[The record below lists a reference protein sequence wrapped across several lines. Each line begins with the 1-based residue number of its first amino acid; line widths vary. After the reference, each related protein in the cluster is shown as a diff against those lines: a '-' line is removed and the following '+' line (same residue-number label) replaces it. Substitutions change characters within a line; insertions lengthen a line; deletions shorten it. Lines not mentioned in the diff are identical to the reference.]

1 MSVGKYAKGTLMDS
15 IKDKLSIIALVVSVL
30 SLIMAITMFVEVNKL
45 KAPAEGTETQYV
57 MYVGTNDKDTN
68 LPKYSQESA
77 REIVDKICLEYFEGY
92 TLQEATGAWTDENN
106 RVTHEYTIV
115 CYFDDTDRNTVNLA
129 ADEIMKALNQ
139 QTVLI
144 EQDNIRM
151 EYYSGSED

>member
-1 MSVGKYAKGTLMDS
+1 MSVGMSAKGALMDN
-15 IKDKLSIIALVVSVL
+15 IRDKLSIIAIVVSVI
-30 SLIMAITMFVEVNKL
+30 SLIMAVTMFFEVNRL
-45 KAPAEGTETQYV
+45 KAPEEGTETQYV

-106 RVTHEYTIV
+106 HVTHEYTIV

-144 EQDNIRM
+144 EQDNIKM
-151 EYYSGSED
+151 DYYTGSK

>member
-1 MSVGKYAKGTLMDS
+1 MDS
-15 IKDKLSIIALVVSVL
+15 IKDKLPIIAVVLSVL
-30 SLIMAITMFVEVNKL
+30 SIIMVITMFVEVNKL

-57 MYVGTNDKDTN
+57 MYIGTNDKDTN

-77 REIVDKICLEYFEGY
+77 RDIVDKICLEYFEGY

>member
-1 MSVGKYAKGTLMDS
+1 MSIGKSAKGALMDN

-77 REIVDKICLEYFEGY
+77 RDIVDKICLEYFEGY

-129 ADEIMKALNQ
+129 ADEVMKALNQ

>member
-1 MSVGKYAKGTLMDS
+1 MES
-15 IKDKLSIIALVVSVL
+15 IKDKLSVIAIVLSVL
-30 SLIMAITMFVEVNKL
+30 SLVMAITMVVEVYKL
-45 KAPAEGTETQYV
+45 KTPEAGTETQYV

-68 LPKYSQESA
+68 LPKYSQETA

-92 TLQEATGAWTDENN
+92 TLQEATGAWTDENK
-106 RVTHEYTIV
+106 RVTHEYTLV

-144 EQDNIRM
+144 EQDNIKM
-151 EYYSGSED
+151 DYYTGSK

>member
-1 MSVGKYAKGTLMDS
+1 MES
-15 IKDKLSIIALVVSVL
+15 IKDKLPSIAVVLSVL
-30 SLIMAITMFVEVNKL
+30 SIIMVITMFVEVNKL